1 MSNVQ
6 NPIAMKERYLYYRL
20 NGELFEKKINMWRIV
35 DTICNARNSV
45 EELEKLQDKL
55 ATIQEEI
62 KHFSNL
68 NARILRL
75 HS

>member
-1 MSNVQ
+1 
-6 NPIAMKERYLYYRL
+6 MKERYLYFRL
-20 NGELFEKKINMWRIV
+20 NGELLEKKIKMWRLV

-45 EELEKLQDKL
+45 DELEKLQDQL

-62 KHFSNL
+62 KHFSTL